1 MNDYNT
7 KSKCYKLK
15 DKINSI
21 TLNEDITE
29 LTKNYTK
36 KQVDNIFINLWKIE
50 EFENV
55 KDFDWFIE
63 HRNKLIHIL
72 NSLFDHELVWETD
85 DFIDFFNKWM
95 SWKLD
100 ENIYTK
106 EKINKFNN
114 LLLNKNLLLK
124 KITLITLENWIY
136 DEFLSENEVCDYI
149 NILKSGIFDL
159 FDKIYFKIKDSI
171 DLFKNQFIDEN
182 WNNTYTW
189 KLSYWWLTKDWIV
202 GFNYFADKSDLEKF
216 WQFDFSI
223 IKQEALRKY
232 LIKFQELFIS
242 WITNY
247 DEWIKLA
254 DFEMDTWNDIN
265 SNIWI
270 VWSME
275 EYWLTWILIDPEL
288 EFFIKKPTL
297 EYANK
302 ASDLSLTYFNDSYNM
317 EDTKYSNVE
326 PLMSAWVVSFKR
338 VLWKNFHNDKKIQD
352 KYWMYWYSI
361 ESRLKWNSSVLKDSE
376 KVLWKLQYLT
386 SEKSWK
392 HDVIHT
398 WQHEFW
404 HNLFKSDNTA
414 KSLLEENKANLFFY
428 LFKYENIKTL
438 ELSDEE
444 IILDIEFIITENIRR
459 FKNLG
464 DDSLFEYILSAKL
477 QLQKLFDNN
486 LISWNKDWLI
496 SIKPDEINMKKYLED
511 MKDFLYITKD
521 IYKNNDKNK
530 ENMIINEINS
540 SFEENLLK
548 IKQLLSK

>member
-1 MNDYNT
+1 MNNSYA
-7 KSKCYKLK
+7 KLK
-15 DKINSI
+15 STELEDKNYPLF
-21 TLNEDITE
+21 LNEDITE

-36 KQVDNIFINLWKIE
+36 KQVDNIFIILWKIE
-50 EFENV
+50 EFENIEN
-55 KDFDWFIE
+55 FDWFIE

-72 NSLFDHELVWETD
+72 NSLFEHELVWETD

-106 EKINKFNN
+106 EKINQFNN
-114 LLLNKNLLLK
+114 LLLKKNLFLK
-124 KITLITLENWIY
+124 KMTLVTLRNWVY
-136 DEFLSENEVCDYI
+136 DEFLSEKEVSDYI
-149 NILKSGIFDL
+149 NILNSGILDL
-159 FDKIYFKIKDSI
+159 FDKIYFKLKDSI
-171 DLFKNQFIDEN
+171 NLFKNQFIDEN
-182 WNNTYTW
+182 WNNTYAW

-202 GFNYFADKSDLEKF
+202 GFNYFVDKIDLEKF
-216 WQFDFSI
+216 WEFDFSI
-223 IKQEALRKY
+223 IKEESLKKY

-242 WITNY
+242 WTINY

-254 DFEMDTWNDIN
+254 DFEMETWNDIN

-297 EYANK
+297 EYANR

-326 PLMSAWVVSFKR
+326 PLMSGWVVSFKR
-338 VLWKNFHNDKKIQD
+338 VLWKNFHNDKKIQED
-352 KYWMYWYSI
+352 YWMYWYTI
-361 ESRLKWNSSVLKDSE
+361 ESRLKWNSSALKDSE
-376 KVLWKLQYLT
+376 KVLWRLKYLT
-386 SEKSWK
+386 SKNYWE

-404 HNLFKSDNTA
+404 HNLFKSDNTS
-414 KSLLEENKANLFFY
+414 KSLLEENKANLFYY
-428 LFKYENIKTL
+428 LFKYENSKVIN
-438 ELSDEE
+438 LSDEE
-444 IILDIEFIITENIRR
+444 IILDVEFIITENIRR
-459 FKNLG
+459 FKNLW

-486 LISWNKDWLI
+486 LIVWNKDWLI
-496 SIKPDEINMKKYLED
+496 LIKSDEINMKKYLEE
-511 MKDFLYITKD
+511 MKNFLYITKE

-530 ENMIINEINS
+530 EKMIINEINS